1 MRLGKARCQGF
12 AAVQA
17 PVEKRR
23 LSRLTLKTMYG
34 NLGRIGVITLAT
46 DTSVHPEIQRLMP
59 AGVHTYPA
67 PILLPRG
74 EVDAQALAE
83 MLETD
88 SLENAASIL
97 TWTGAKTILFACTT
111 GSLVHGLG
119 WDKQLVDRVTKASG
133 LSATT
138 TATAVLRAFKALG
151 VTKLA
156 VVTPYIDELNQIEKK
171 FFEDSGFAVKDIVGL
186 GLTTDP
192 EIGDLYPSDALANI
206 EKIFDS
212 SCDGIFISCTDWHIV
227 ELVPELEAK
236 YGVPVITSNLAGA
249 WSVLR
254 EIGYTTPQPENGRLF
269 TV

>member
-1 MRLGKARCQGF
+1 
-12 AAVQA
+12 
-17 PVEKRR
+17 
-23 LSRLTLKTMYG
+23 MYG

-138 TATAVLRAFKALG
+138 TATAVLRAFKALK

-192 EIGDLYPSDALANI
+192 EIGDLYPNDALANI
-206 EKIFDS
+206 EKIFDE

-249 WSVLR
+249 WAVLR

>member
-1 MRLGKARCQGF
+1 
-12 AAVQA
+12 
-17 PVEKRR
+17 E
-23 LSRLTLKTMYG
+23 
-34 NLGRIGVITLAT
+34 T
-46 DTSVHPEIQRLMP
+46 DT
-59 AGVHTYPA
+59 
-67 PILLPRG
+67 
-74 EVDAQALAE
+74 
-83 MLETD
+83 
-88 SLENAASIL
+88 LENAASIL
-97 TWTGAKTILFACTT
+97 TWTGANTILCACTT
-111 GSLVHGLG
+111 GSLGHGVG
-119 WDKQLVDRVTKASG
+119 WDNELVDRVTKASG

-138 TATAVLRAFKALG
+138 TATAVLRAFKALN

-156 VVTPYIDELNQIEKK
+156 VVTPYIDELNQIEKS
-171 FFEDSGFAVKDIVGL
+171 FFQDSGFAVKDIVGL

-206 EKIFDS
+206 EKIFDE

-249 WSVLR
+249 WAVLR